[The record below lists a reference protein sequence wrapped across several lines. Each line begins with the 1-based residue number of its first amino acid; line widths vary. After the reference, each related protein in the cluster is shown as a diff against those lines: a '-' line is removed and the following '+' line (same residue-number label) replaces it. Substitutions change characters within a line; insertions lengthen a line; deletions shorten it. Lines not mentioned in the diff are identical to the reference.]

1 MNTKANNP
9 YQELINR
16 LLFVALGIL
25 IFRVGAHIPVPG
37 IDLAELK
44 LLVDKHSTGFLG
56 LFNMF
61 SGGAMSR
68 LTLFTLGV
76 MPYITASIIIQLLS
90 MTFSP
95 LEQLKKEGAKG
106 RSKIAQYTRFAAL
119 GFAIMQ
125 SIGVSKLLIGQNLV
139 LEPGLSFYI
148 ITGITLSTGTLFLM
162 WLGEMMTERG
172 VGNGISI
179 IIFSGIV
186 SRFPDAVVQF
196 FTQAKQGQIHI
207 IAFIGIILAVSAFT
221 FFVVFVERAQR
232 QIPISYP
239 ARAQGA
245 RISAARSSVFPLK
258 INMAGVIPAI
268 LASSLVFFPG
278 MITSIVPQSWMDGGL
293 GDVIYLI
300 GPGQPIYF
308 ALFVAAICYFCYF
321 YTSLAFN
328 PSDMADNVKRSGAII
343 PGIRPGK
350 MTRDYIESVMMRLT
364 FIACIYLSL
373 LCTVPEMLYR
383 WWQMPFSFGGT
394 SLLIVVVVVIDF
406 VSQIQAHLIPAQ
418 YASLVKKGKKS
429 NMDLLR

>member
-221 FFVVFVERAQR
+221 FFVVFV
-232 QIPISYP
+232 
-239 ARAQGA
+239 
-245 RISAARSSVFPLK
+245 
-258 INMAGVIPAI
+258 
-268 LASSLVFFPG
+268 
-278 MITSIVPQSWMDGGL
+278 
-293 GDVIYLI
+293 
-300 GPGQPIYF
+300 
-308 ALFVAAICYFCYF
+308 
-321 YTSLAFN
+321 
-328 PSDMADNVKRSGAII
+328 SG
-343 PGIRPGK
+343 
-350 MTRDYIESVMMRLT
+350 
-364 FIACIYLSL
+364 
-373 LCTVPEMLYR
+373 
-383 WWQMPFSFGGT
+383 
-394 SLLIVVVVVIDF
+394 
-406 VSQIQAHLIPAQ
+406 H
-418 YASLVKKGKKS
+418 
-429 NMDLLR
+429 

>member
-1 MNTKANNP
+1 VNTKANNP

-328 PSDMADNVKRSGAII
+328 PSMADNVKRSGAII